1 MTATE
6 RKLDGAACKWISIV
20 GARPQF
26 VKLAPICRAIE
37 AHNAGGRSP
46 RIEHCIV
53 HTGQHYDHEVAE
65 LLFVQMAI
73 PEPKY
78 NLGVGSGTHGKQL
91 ARMLEKLEEILIYER
106 PDWIVA
112 YGDTNSTLAGALI
125 GARLLVPI
133 AHVEAGCRS
142 WDMEMPEEQSRI
154 TADHLS
160 RLLFAPSA
168 GAVQNLLREGIG
180 TDDDP
185 LSRRVAMVGD
195 VMYDALLQ
203 NLPLAE
209 ERAKENLSRLGLE
222 SKGYFLLTLH
232 RAENTNDPRRLREI
246 LDAAAGLEMPV
257 LFPVHPRT
265 KSILSESGISTG
277 GALRPLP
284 PVGYLEM
291 LGFEKNAHRILTDS
305 GGVQKEAF
313 YLDVP
318 CVTVRERTEW
328 PETLEL
334 GANWIGGITAAS
346 IYAAVQASKD
356 GVRLPG
362 QPFGD
367 GTAAGKIVRELLQCS
382 GHHEVVSKAAVSMAT

>member
-6 RKLDGAACKWISIV
+6 PKQDEKTRKWISIV

-37 AHNAGGRSP
+37 AHNDGGGSP

-73 PEPKY
+73 PQPNY

-91 ARMLEKLEEILIYER
+91 ARMLGKLEEILISER
-106 PDWIVA
+106 PDWIVT

-125 GARLLVPI
+125 GARLQIPI

-142 WDMEMPEEQSRI
+142 WDMGMPEEQSRI

-160 RLLFAPSA
+160 CLLLAPSA
-168 GAVQNLLREGIG
+168 SAVQNLLREGIG
-180 TDDDP
+180 TDGDP

-209 ERAKENLSRLGLE
+209 ERAKENLSKLGLE

-246 LDAAAGLEMPV
+246 LNAAASLEMPV

-265 KSILSESGISTG
+265 KNILSGAGISMSG
-277 GALRPLP
+277 SLRPLL

-291 LGFEKNAHRILTDS
+291 LGFEKHAHTVLTDS

-313 YLDVP
+313 YLNVP
-318 CVTVRERTEW
+318 CVTLRDRTEW
-328 PETLEL
+328 PETVEL
-334 GANWIGGITAAS
+334 GANRIGGITSKS
-346 IYAAVQASKD
+346 IHAAVQASQTD
-356 GVRLPG
+356 IRLPG
-362 QPFGD
+362 DPFGD
-367 GTAAGKIVRELLQCS
+367 GTAAEKIVRELLNYS
-382 GHHEVVSKAAVSMAT
+382 GHREAVAKTAVSMAI